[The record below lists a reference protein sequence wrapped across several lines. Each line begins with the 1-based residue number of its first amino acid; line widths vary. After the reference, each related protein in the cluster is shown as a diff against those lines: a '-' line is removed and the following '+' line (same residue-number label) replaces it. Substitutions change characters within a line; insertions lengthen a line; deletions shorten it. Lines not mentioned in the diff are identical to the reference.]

1 MFTMNAG
8 LFIAVGIILAIIL
21 IAYFAIG
28 SGGNLN
34 KIKSK
39 TVGDGQ
45 YGKAQWATKDE
56 LKNNL
61 KYIPFEPE
69 KWRKGE
75 NLPTNEGIVIG
86 SELHGKNI
94 TAVIDISDNHTM
106 YVAAPG
112 GGKTTSLLY
121 PNMEYAAAC
130 GMSFFTTDT
139 KGIISQEYVPILKNY
154 YHMQTYIIDMRNP
167 ANSDGYN
174 LLALTNKYIDR
185 YKNSGNLADKGKA
198 EAYAKTV
205 GSSVININDSTKQ
218 AGSNK
223 FFYIAAE
230 GVISAITYLVSEL
243 CGSGQRHIVSVFKI
257 CRQII
262 EIDPAT
268 VGQKGVIPQTY
279 LSQLYAM
286 LPEDHIAKD
295 LLSAAATAGELKT
308 IASIIS
314 TAVSQMLSFL
324 DSEMQQLLCFDEE
337 SIDIEKFVQGKTAI
351 IFIFDEG
358 SNTKNFIANLLV
370 RQTYNELLK
379 ASENYEENHLPHR
392 IQYFLDEFGTYTAID
407 GVQQFFSAGRSRNII
422 INPFLQALSQ
432 LDEKYG
438 HETAKNI
445 RANCQ
450 NIMFSFQSPLS
461 DDAETFSKALNTQTV
476 MSGSVS
482 KRAGT
487 YNTHNSTTYQMIKKP
502 LMTADEIRRMKK
514 GEWILMKTGMNPT
527 KMNLPKLEN
536 WKIKIDKEHP
546 YKIESKASRTV
557 DFADRAALMNAIKRK
572 YYRANYQNIT
582 DQPRQSISDEY
593 LN

>member
-1 MFTMNAG
+1 MNAG
-8 LFIAVGIILAIIL
+8 LFIAVGIIFTIIL
-21 IAYFAIG
+21 VAYFAMG
-28 SGGNLN
+28 HGGNLD

-39 TVGDGQ
+39 AVGDGQ
-45 YGKAQWATKDE
+45 YGTAQWATKEE
-56 LKNNL
+56 LRNNF

-69 KWRKGE
+69 KWRNGE
-75 NLPTNEGIVIG
+75 NLPKHEGIILG
-86 SELHGKNI
+86 SEVRGKNI
-94 TAVIDISDNHTM
+94 TAIVDTSDNHTM

-112 GGKTTSLLY
+112 GGKTTSMLY

-130 GMSFFTTDT
+130 GMSFFITDT
-139 KGIISQEYVPILKNY
+139 KGTISQDYIPILQNY
-154 YHMQTYIIDMRNP
+154 YHMQTYVIDMRNP

-174 LLALTNKYIDR
+174 LLSLTNKYIDR
-185 YKNSGNLADKGKA
+185 YKDSGSLADKGKA

-205 GSSVININDSTKQ
+205 GSSVINLNDSTRQ

-243 CGSGQRHIVSVFKI
+243 CDSRQRHIVSVFKI

-268 VGQKGVIPQTY
+268 AGKKGVMPQTY
-279 LSQLYAM
+279 LSQLYAA

-324 DSEMQQLLCFDEE
+324 DSEMQQLLCFDEG
-337 SIDIEKFVQGKTAI
+337 SIDIEKFVREKTAI
-351 IFIFDEG
+351 IFIFDEA

-379 ASENYEENHLPHR
+379 NSENYQENRLPHR
-392 IQYFLDEFGTYTAID
+392 IQYFMDEFGTYTAID

-422 INPFLQALSQ
+422 TNPFLQALSQ

-438 HETAKNI
+438 RETAKNI

-450 NIMFSFQSPLS
+450 NVMFSYLSPLS

-482 KRAGT
+482 RRTGT
-487 YNTHNSTTYQMIKKP
+487 SNTQNSTTYQMIKKP
-502 LMTADEIRRMKK
+502 LMTPDEISRMKK
-514 GEWILMKTGMNPT
+514 GEWVLMKTGMNPT
-527 KMNLPKLEN
+527 KMKLPKLEN
-536 WKIKIDKEHP
+536 WKIKIDKDHP

-557 DFADRAALMNAIKRK
+557 DFADRATLMNAIRRK
-572 YYRANYQNIT
+572 YSKAGFTSST
-582 DQPRQSISDEY
+582 DSSRQSVSDEY
-593 LN
+593 LK